1 MEELISKVSR
11 LKELE
16 ESFGYAMKRAKD
28 DDHPLDQ
35 AWGYL
40 DEWIRV
46 RKQIR
51 LATLETPVLSIPGPV
66 NKEART
72 IIQKI
77 KLGEKLPLEKI
88 FNGTALEELF
98 EDELSDDEID
108 SLESDVF
115 YSWFSG
121 YDYVRDLYGVGT
133 LIAGV
138 GELPSSL
145 SLFVD
150 ELRQCYVFQRYLA
163 IYALCRTVIEI
174 TIQDIYKKNDLD
186 DPKSENRIRVKALIL
201 QTDPNFQ
208 FPDSAPTLYQMIK
221 MLTSLRSYKLMGD
234 RLHNIRKK
242 TNSLVHGNRDIGGV
256 KPAEIMRETLQAVHD
271 LYEVKSRVKGI
282 TTACP

>member
-1 MEELISKVSR
+1 MEELISKVAR

-16 ESFGYAMKRAKD
+16 ESFGHALKKVKEDARL
-28 DDHPLDQ
+28 LDQ
-35 AWGYL
+35 AWGHL
-40 DEWIRV
+40 GEWIRV
-46 RKQIR
+46 KKQIR
-51 LATLETPVLSIPGPV
+51 LATLETSVLLIPGSV

-121 YDYVRDLYGVGT
+121 YDYVRDLYCVGT

-163 IYALCRTVIEI
+163 VYALCRTVIEI
-174 TIQDIYKKNDLD
+174 TARDIYKKNDLD
-186 DPKSENRIRVKALIL
+186 DPKSENRIRVKELIL
-201 QTDPNFQ
+201 RTHPKFR

-221 MLTSLRSYKLMGD
+221 MLTSLHPYERMGD

-242 TNSLVHGNRDIGGV
+242 TNPLVHGNRDVGGV

-271 LYEVKSRVKGI
+271 LYEVKAG
-282 TTACP
+282 